1 MIRKAEFKSLE
12 AEVRELRGIVERYQT
27 GNRKEIRDLTI
38 TLMEL
43 GKMLNMTLVW
53 REAGWTFTKKDAD
66 G

>member
-1 MIRKAEFKSLE
+1 MIRKAEFKFLE